1 MLRSEK
7 EVSVKELEELYKSSG
22 SLVFT
27 HYHGLTVSQI
37 TKLRNILRSKGAGL
51 KIVKNTLSKIACQNV
66 KLSGDEKMFTGPVA
80 VAYSEDQVSAA
91 KAVVEF
97 AKANTDLKVV
107 CGIFNN
113 DVISESEVRAIAEL
127 PSLEE
132 LRGKIVG
139 LLQAP
144 AAKVVGIVQA
154 PAGKVARVIGAYAA
168 K

>member
-7 EVSVKELEELYKSSG
+7 ESSVKELEELYKNSG
-22 SLVFT
+22 SLVFA

-37 TKLRNILRSKGAGL
+37 TALRNVLRSRGAGL
-51 KIVKNTLSKIACQNV
+51 KVVKNTLSKIACKNIN
-66 KLSGDEKMFTGPVA
+66 LSCDEKMFTGPVA
-80 VAYSEDQVSAA
+80 VAYSEDQVAAA

-97 AKANTDLKVV
+97 AKANDDLKVL
-107 CGIFNN
+107 CGVFNN
-113 DVISESEVRAIAEL
+113 DVISESEVRAIAQL

-144 AAKVVGIVQA
+144 ATKVVGIVQA